1 MMIPRREALTAD
13 PMRFHLPWD
22 LLWRLPTAEGK
33 EALVMKAPGIYIS
46 EDKLTNFGTLK
57 FLYNDIAK
65 YGYAAM
71 GRSMITAEKGSSQN
85 DSTTVQNEQHQ
96 VKRPSGL
103 GGVMI
108 GIGEQVYSILL
119 LSVFF
124 LEVCATG
131 FIPYIGNV
139 LNFVLL
145 SWMYAYYCFEFSANF
160 YYKLV

>member
-1 MMIPRREALTAD
+1 MSYLSCCGLLELSLKRIGLCFIVTNDLEASCV
-13 PMRFHLPWD
+13 
-22 LLWRLPTAEGK
+22 LLYSFNVLIAAMVLWK
-33 EALVMKAPGIYIS
+33 
-46 EDKLTNFGTLK
+46 
-57 FLYNDIAK
+57 YNDIAK

-71 GRSMITAEKGSSQN
+71 GRSKITAEKGSSQN

-124 LEVCATG
+124 LEVYATG
-131 FIPYIGNV
+131 FIPYIGKV